1 MTLTEMKQAAKA
13 ALDKANALVTTAE
26 TAGRALTESEEQSY
40 NESMKEFKALNTT
53 IKAREEQNSIRALFP
68 AGQPVVVEEGAAREE
83 RPAWQSVGYRRA
95 FAGALRTGRITNG
108 WAGDVTVGRDELGGF
123 KFPAHPNRVHG
134 AAYETNA
141 TDGSAIYPSIV
152 DTSTVIP
159 LAPPPMAVERLAT
172 VIPTTMDVKFPRQT
186 AFGTAAGKAEG
197 TGSGA
202 NLFTDASANDPTMQQ
217 FTLGASMV
225 GHGEDASWE
234 LLQDVQIFQEFMT
247 NDILLSIAI
256 LKENAYING
265 GGAGIPNIQGLLGNV
280 GVGVSGEAADGSGN
294 LLSVQAT
301 FDVIGTLNPLY
312 LPGSSWLMQVAT
324 AVEIRKAQAQANLF
338 YPVFVSQNGV
348 DYLHGK
354 PVEYSAY
361 MPTIAAGAT
370 PVLFGDFKR
379 GYLIGVRGGAGV
391 NVKILDQPKAM
402 EGLLTV
408 LGYQRIGAAVRRSE
422 AIQGITLHT

>member
-13 ALDKANALVTTAE
+13 ALDKANALVTAAE
-26 TAGRALTESEEQSY
+26 TVGRALTDAENQSY
-40 NESMKEFKALNTT
+40 TEAMSEFKAMSATA
-53 IKAREEQNSIRALFP
+53 KAREEQNSIRALFP
-68 AGQPVVVEEGAAREE
+68 NGQPAAVVEDREAPHAG
-83 RPAWQSVGYRRA
+83 RPAWQSRDYLNA
-95 FAGALRTGRITNG
+95 FVAALRGGSNTNEWG
-108 WAGDVTVGRDELGGF
+108 ADLRAGRDELGGF
-123 KFPAHPNRVHG
+123 KFPGQRMQG
-134 AAYETNA
+134 AAYETNS
-141 TDGSAIYPSIV
+141 TDGASIYPSMV

-186 AFGTAAGKAEG
+186 AFGTAAAKAEG
-197 TGSGA
+197 TGNGS
-202 NLFTDASANDPTMQQ
+202 NLFVDATGNDPSMQQ

-234 LLQDVQIFQEFMT
+234 LLQDVRIFQEFMT

-265 GGAGIPNIQGLLGNV
+265 GGPSAIGGLLGNV
-280 GVGVSGEAADGSGN
+280 GAGVTGEAADGSGN
-294 LLSVQAT
+294 LLSIQAT
-301 FDVIGTLNPLY
+301 FDVLGTLNPLY
-312 LPGSSWLMQVAT
+312 APGASWLMQVAT
-324 AVEIRKAQAQANLF
+324 GVEIRKAQAQANLF
-338 YPVFVSQNGV
+338 YPVFVTQNGQ

-361 MPTIAAGAT
+361 MPAVAAAAT
-370 PVLFGDFKR
+370 PVLYGDFKR

-391 NVKILDQPKAM
+391 NIKILDQPKAL

-408 LGYQRIGAAVRRSE
+408 LGYQRIGAQVRRSE
-422 AIQGITLHT
+422 AIQGITLHS